1 MEGKANQ
8 SSAGTKDVAAND
20 ERKTNPPCSQRP
32 RMQPDGPW
40 SWVVAVAC
48 SCMNLFSVVM
58 IRAAGVIYVN
68 LVEYFGVTRQEAA
81 WPISAVPASA
91 NLIGPFVALLVR
103 RFGVRP
109 VSIIGT
115 FMSSVSVMLCF
126 LAPNIL
132 YLTIFLGVFHGMGAG
147 MIITPNAVCLNEWFD
162 AKKVRASGII
172 YAGATVGSFIFPVLF
187 KYCSDIYGTRGCF
200 LIFGALMMH
209 AMASSLFIRSP
220 PWVEKAKRLKAQAKK
235 QLGQLSE
242 VKTDQ
247 NVVPLSSNGKASHL
261 GKDNKGFEMDTGQ
274 ETRAEQEPKNSG
286 PDSKAPKRI
295 VQEQHPISSLAVAQ
309 MPSEMN
315 SELSGERSSNHC
327 CQLPKPTLRRS
338 VSHEADDSV
347 PHTVCDSKN
356 SFSASVMEITKMH
369 ALQRATSNASHV
381 SSTARC
387 RVRRSSSTAS
397 SLSNFYSIGEP
408 AGHSNA
414 ITSIPEAESSEDPES
429 EADVTS
435 QESAPVQEDKKRL
448 LSVAFIM
455 VALTYI
461 FVTNSN
467 MLFMT
472 VIMDFAHD
480 RGVPLDKA
488 VYLLSGFATADI
500 AGRLSCG
507 WVADTG
513 LLAKKTIVGLCCTMF
528 GVIMQVA
535 PLCTDYVGLM
545 CVCISIGYA
554 IGNSVVLF
562 SVLVADGVGVKRI
575 PVAMGLMTFF
585 SGLTAF
591 GRPALIGYFR
601 DNIGSYD
608 NMLRAVGLVVLVI
621 GLTWLLLRFLER
633 SRSRSFNL
641 RA

>member
-1 MEGKANQ
+1 MDGKANPCFDGKKD
-8 SSAGTKDVAAND
+8 ADKETKTD
-20 ERKTNPPCSQRP
+20 PPCSQRP

-48 SCMNLFSVVM
+48 SCMNLFSVAM
-58 IRAAGVIYVN
+58 IRAAGVVYVN
-68 LVEYFGVTRQEAA
+68 LVEYFNVSRQEAA

-91 NLIGPFVALLVR
+91 NLIGPFVAILVR
-103 RFGVRP
+103 RFGIRP
-109 VSIIGT
+109 VAITGT
-115 FMSSVSVMLCF
+115 FMSSVAVMLCF
-126 LAPNIL
+126 FAPNVL
-132 YLTIFLGVFHGMGAG
+132 YLTIFLGVFHGMGTG
-147 MIITPNAVCLNEWFD
+147 MTMTPNAVCLNEWFD
-162 AKKVRASGII
+162 EKKVRASGII

-187 KYCSDIYGTRGCF
+187 KHCSDVYGTRGCF

-209 AMASSLFIRSP
+209 GMVSSLFVRSP
-220 PWVEKAKRLKAQAKK
+220 PWVEKAKRHKAHAK
-235 QLGQLSE
+235 LLSKLPE
-242 VKTDQ
+242 VKIDQ
-247 NVVPLSSNGKASHL
+247 NTAPIPLNGKSSHL
-261 GKDNKGFEMDTGQ
+261 GKDNKGFEVDTGGKTRVQQ
-274 ETRAEQEPKNSG
+274 EVTSNGQNSNVE
-286 PDSKAPKRI
+286 KHI
-295 VQEQHPISSLAVAQ
+295 VQEQHMISSLAVIQ
-309 MPSEMN
+309 LPSEMN
-315 SELSGERSSNHC
+315 SEVTVEINSSHC
-327 CQLPKPTLRRS
+327 CQLPKTTLKRS
-338 VSHEADDSV
+338 VSHDADDPV
-347 PHTVCDSKN
+347 PHIVCENKN
-356 SFSASVMEITKMH
+356 SFSSSVMEITKMH

-387 RVRRSSSTAS
+387 RVRRTSSTAS
-397 SLSNFYSIGEP
+397 SISNFYAIAEP
-408 AGHSNA
+408 AGLSNA
-414 ITSIPEAESSEDPES
+414 ISSIPEAESIEDPES
-429 EADVTS
+429 EAHVTS
-435 QESAPVQEDKKRL
+435 QESAPEQEDKKRL
-448 LSVAFIM
+448 LSVAFFM

-480 RGVPLDKA
+480 RGVELDKA

-513 LLAKKTIVGLCCTMF
+513 LLAKKTIVGLCCTIF
-528 GVIMQVA
+528 GVVMQVT
-535 PLCTDYVGLM
+535 PLCTDYLGLM
-545 CVCISIGYA
+545 CACISIGYA

-562 SVLVADGVGVKRI
+562 AVLLADGVGVQRI
-575 PVAMGLMTFF
+575 PTAMGLMTFF

-633 SRSRSFNL
+633 TRSRSFNL
-641 RA
+641 RT